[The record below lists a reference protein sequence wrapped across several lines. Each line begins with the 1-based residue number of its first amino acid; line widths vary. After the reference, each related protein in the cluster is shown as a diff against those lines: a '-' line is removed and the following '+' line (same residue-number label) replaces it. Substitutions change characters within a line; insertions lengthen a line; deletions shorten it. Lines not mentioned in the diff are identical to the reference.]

1 MEGILGQNRL
11 EDVSWLCSL
20 SESELDMLISLKSIV
35 LQRARMIG
43 HEELANNFDL
53 KMLRALAFVLMECIR
68 DKVKDLTLAESAA
81 FMESCNLL
89 KYNLGDIMSL
99 EEIRACI
106 GINSRKGPIK
116 STHHSWNTNPSH
128 GWHKHDVSLLFQ
140 KCSFLPKRHAKVFKG
155 QKCVAHM
162 QCIRYYF

>member
-1 MEGILGQNRL
+1 
-11 EDVSWLCSL
+11 
-20 SESELDMLISLKSIV
+20 
-35 LQRARMIG
+35 
-43 HEELANNFDL
+43 
-53 KMLRALAFVLMECIR
+53 MECIR

-116 STHHSWNTNPSH
+116 RLVEATRLNIA
-128 GWHKHDVSLLFQ
+128 
-140 KCSFLPKRHAKVFKG
+140 SFWVTT
-155 QKCVAHM
+155 
-162 QCIRYYF
+162 

>member
-20 SESELDMLISLKSIV
+20 SESDLDMLISLKSIV

-68 DKVKDLTLAESAA
+68 DKVKDLTLVESAA

-106 GINSRKGPIK
+106 GIDSRKGPIK
-116 STHHSWNTNPSH
+116 RRP
-128 GWHKHDVSLLFQ
+128 HKETTINQ
-140 KCSFLPKRHAKVFKG
+140 KK
-155 QKCVAHM
+155 QKSETSKS
-162 QCIRYYF
+162 

>member
-116 STHHSWNTNPSH
+116 RSVLSCQKDMQRFSKVKNVLHICNASGITFSSLPSV
-128 GWHKHDVSLLFQ
+128 D
-140 KCSFLPKRHAKVFKG
+140 
-155 QKCVAHM
+155 
-162 QCIRYYF
+162 